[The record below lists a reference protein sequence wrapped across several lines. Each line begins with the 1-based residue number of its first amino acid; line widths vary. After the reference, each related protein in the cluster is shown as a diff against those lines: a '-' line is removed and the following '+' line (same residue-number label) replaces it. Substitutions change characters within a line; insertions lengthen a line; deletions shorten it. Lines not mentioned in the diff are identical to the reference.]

1 MVSFVDETI
10 LIETIK
16 RMKESGLE
24 DDVILDTLED
34 VGISRE
40 RGKALLE
47 KSSGKSTLEGA
58 IEKKEQFVKK
68 PEPVQAEKDVSE
80 TKGEFAAEDAEGEI
94 GSLLESA
101 EADYI
106 ETEEK
111 ELTPTERIMGK
122 IDETKLEHDLHHT
135 TLQAAVVQQTGM
147 IEDLHKTVGEA
158 VNKKPEC
165 PKTMSEQVI
174 KMQADIEKIKEDIDA
189 LKGDIAATKELM
201 EKVLEST
208 KKLLLRM
215 S

>member
-1 MVSFVDETI
+1 MDETI

-16 RMKESGLE
+16 RMKDSGLE

-40 RGKALLE
+40 RGKILIE
-47 KSSGKSTLEGA
+47 KSSGKTTLAGA
-58 IEKKEQFVKK
+58 IEKKDQPIKK
-68 PEPVQAEKDVSE
+68 PLTVQAEKEVSE
-80 TKGEFAAEDAEGEI
+80 NKDEFVAEGTESEI

-101 EADYI
+101 EPDYI

-111 ELTPTERIMGK
+111 EITTAERIMGK
-122 IDETKLEHDLHHT
+122 IDDTKLEHDLHHT

-165 PKTMSEQVI
+165 PKTMSEQVT
-174 KMQADIEKIKEDIDA
+174 KMQSDIEKIKEDIDA
-189 LKGDIAATKELM
+189 LKGDIAAMKELM

-208 KKLLLRM
+208 KKVLLRM

>member
-1 MVSFVDETI
+1 MDETI
-10 LIETIK
+10 LIETIR

-80 TKGEFAAEDAEGEI
+80 TKGEFAAAEDTEGEI

-101 EADYI
+101 ESDYI
-106 ETEEK
+106 ETEDK

-147 IEDLHKTVGEA
+147 IEDLHKAVGEA
-158 VNKKPEC
+158 VNKKPGC